1 MFVTTTLSMERMQI
15 TECLSAPL
23 DILLMAKVTV
33 LQPEVRHNTV
43 FAQATPCLQSSAEVN
58 AIRHRSLTSTNS
70 HFKRGHVVVEYSNPI
85 EFPPQNRYW
94 LPHDLLLPLT
104 SVNDNL
110 SDAFP
115 ASKKCKSCIDTDG
128 IVTCLNAQLNRNTF
142 FFSEKNAA
150 SANQLSL
157 VYRPSPATYPWGY
170 FRKGVW
176 VRVSVFTLR
185 DRVRL
190 DWYNWVKARLVGV
203 GKLLEWYDCVRDRQS
218 DNQPHR
224 YDHHTHT
231 HTHTHTHM
239 LIESKMLVS
248 QPTILQAKSL
258 TKAFRGTVQL
268 SSPIQ
273 SQP

>member
-1 MFVTTTLSMERMQI
+1 MFVITTLSMERMQI

-58 AIRHRSLTSTNS
+58 EIRHRSLTSTNS

-94 LPHDLLLPLT
+94 LPHDLLLPST

-142 FFSEKNAA
+142 FFSEK
-150 SANQLSL
+150 
-157 VYRPSPATYPWGY
+157 
-170 FRKGVW
+170 
-176 VRVSVFTLR
+176 TLR
-185 DRVRL
+185 QQISSHQCTGHLLQPTPGVIFARCVGSSFSL
-190 DWYNWVKARLVGV
+190 YPEGQGKARLV
-203 GKLLEWYDCVRDRQS
+203 
-218 DNQPHR
+218 
-224 YDHHTHT
+224 
-231 HTHTHTHM
+231 
-239 LIESKMLVS
+239 
-248 QPTILQAKSL
+248 
-258 TKAFRGTVQL
+258 
-268 SSPIQ
+268 
-273 SQP
+273 